1 MKRKI
6 TILLF
11 VTLFCLSVSACGA
24 SSNANIPANA
34 TTNSQSEMSTED
46 TSLAEPEEEKTE
58 EEKTEEEKTEEI
70 EPEAVIKTQ
79 TMGINEFEALVSAQ
93 KLRVIE
99 TNYKVQDEKYK
110 SLYPDMLQAVIQNDT
125 PYDIKNA
132 VVAFVA
138 WDENN
143 LPIKIKG
150 SIDFSEGSYI
160 TRVNYS
166 DINLVPG
173 ADFGRDSGYEI
184 DEDLNIA
191 TFKAIVVSYEAF
203 TGETWENPY
212 FDEWCK
218 LYEGVKLTN
227 N

>member
-58 EEKTEEEKTEEI
+58 EEKTEEI

-99 TNYKVQDEKYK
+99 TNYKVQDERYK

-173 ADFGRDSGYEI
+173 ADLGRNSGYEI